1 MPKRP
6 GTCKASAL
14 AQLGNPEPNDIIRE
28 LSDETYYLDATREWT
43 FSQQAMQVVDDQVV
57 VDTVLDQPL
66 GALRDV
72 SYQLYC
78 GDEILESAFEQRP
91 DKLCVPRQLAESR
104 GADAAAAAG
113 GAFGL
118 RRNLHQ

>member
-1 MPKRP
+1 M
-6 GTCKASAL
+6 L
-14 AQLGNPEPNDIIRE
+14 AQLGNPEPNHIILN

-57 VDTVLDQPL
+57 LDTVLDQPL

-78 GDEILESAFEQRP
+78 GDEILESYFPHKNLSKFLKTANSRDMKFMSKF
-91 DKLCVPRQLAESR
+91 KLKHACSSVTATCP
-104 GADAAAAAG
+104 
-113 GAFGL
+113 
-118 RRNLHQ
+118 